1 MQYPHVFSNKLKP
14 DLLQTTVE
22 WSNYKDEQK
31 DKEKEKEL
39 CICLEYL
46 LPQKDKVRGSQKL
59 ANWQKQNSESV
70 ITGEMHRIIMSD
82 GFHYFAATE

>member
-1 MQYPHVFSNKLKP
+1 LKGDGISQPAKSRIMQYPHVFSNKLKP

-31 DKEKEKEL
+31 DKEKEKEKEKEL

-46 LPQKDKVRGSQKL
+46 LPPKR
-59 ANWQKQNSESV
+59 
-70 ITGEMHRIIMSD
+70 
-82 GFHYFAATE
+82 

>member
-1 MQYPHVFSNKLKP
+1 LKGDGISQPAKSRIRQYPHVFSNKLKP

-39 CICLEYL
+39 CIFLEYL
-46 LPQKDKVRGSQKL
+46 LPPKR
-59 ANWQKQNSESV
+59 
-70 ITGEMHRIIMSD
+70 
-82 GFHYFAATE
+82 